1 MTQTHR
7 FPRVYMLGHP
17 GDVMVLSS
25 PAPIS
30 MIPPHSVDEHKTV
43 IVNHKSSWWLNFRV
57 FSWVTPTPNPTPSS
71 NLHPRRKLIM
81 KYLVFSLK
89 LKTDASMNLQIGKNR
104 TIHKNQPQ
112 RN

>member
-43 IVNHKSSWWLNFRV
+43 IVNQEFVVLKFRV
-57 FSWVTPTPNPTPSS
+57 FSWVTPTPNPPPPS
-71 NLHPRRKLIM
+71 NLQPRRKLIM

-89 LKTDASMNLQIGKNR
+89 LETDAPMNLQIGKNR

>member
-7 FPRVYMLGHP
+7 LPRVYMLGHP

-43 IVNHKSSWWLNFRV
+43 NCESRIRGGSIFV
-57 FSWVTPTPNPTPSS
+57 FFLVGNTCPQPNPTLEFKS
-71 NLHPRRKLIM
+71 
-81 KYLVFSLK
+81 
-89 LKTDASMNLQIGKNR
+89 
-104 TIHKNQPQ
+104 
-112 RN
+112 

>member
-43 IVNHKSSWWLNFRV
+43 IVNQEFVVAQISCFFVGN
-57 FSWVTPTPNPTPSS
+57 PYPQPNPILEFTS
-71 NLHPRRKLIM
+71 
-81 KYLVFSLK
+81 
-89 LKTDASMNLQIGKNR
+89 
-104 TIHKNQPQ
+104 
-112 RN
+112 